1 MNRSCILL
9 NIIQCIVKGVFM
21 FEVVKN
27 GPNRI
32 DIDFGGKL
40 DSYEMKAALDELFN
54 NAKILSTVEC
64 YIALET
70 SIFQH

>member
-1 MNRSCILL
+1 
-9 NIIQCIVKGVFM
+9 M